1 MVKAENKLQI
11 TRSDIEDVATIKA
24 NYLHMTKIVDRI
36 DKSIDKQWELLQDF
50 ITEVRNNYVTKKE
63 HEDNVKKIIDLEK
76 GINNINLKI
85 ALVTWGFTVVLYV
98 IERFLWK

>member
-36 DKSIDKQWELLQDF
+36 DKSIDKQ
-50 ITEVRNNYVTKKE
+50 
-63 HEDNVKKIIDLEK
+63 
-76 GINNINLKI
+76 
-85 ALVTWGFTVVLYV
+85 
-98 IERFLWK
+98 